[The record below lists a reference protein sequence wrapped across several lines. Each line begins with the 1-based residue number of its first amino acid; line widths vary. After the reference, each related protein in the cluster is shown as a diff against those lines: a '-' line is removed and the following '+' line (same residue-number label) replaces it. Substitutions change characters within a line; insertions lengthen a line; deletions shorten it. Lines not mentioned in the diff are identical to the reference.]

1 MAQLLNSFTLVCKGY
16 NPQNKFVW
24 DTSVCACDFRVNIH
38 GCPEQEV
45 YKIADWIL
53 IPYCL
58 LLSIVASICLYQL
71 IHVNKE
77 PFFLPARSD
86 RGFLRPRPQH
96 TCYALALVYCPWK
109 IIHMLQLLN
118 DLYPNAMWAE
128 IFQILPRTLAAS
140 FSILYP
146 LSVLYSTGA
155 IEIDTTLSSMGS
167 MKGSLNL
174 LKKIDI
180 TCISIMLS
188 PLVIFL
194 PLAGMT
200 GHYADIGNI
209 GKANKYFIA
218 HNICWAVWGIFYIG
232 AMVYFWSR
240 IFPSI
245 LENVDLTMNNE
256 KNPELELKLEQFKQN
271 RDKIT
276 IPGTWQLIP
285 ACIYIFAL
293 VLYGALHRTNTIFIY
308 GINIAYLII
317 WQYSIPIAIHI
328 SQWVM
333 IYNTYVAKIPG
344 SKLRGNS
351 IVGPRRDGS
360 DTTIHC
366 PATSSS
372 TDFGEIHLAMSS
384 SFDNSLSQSP
394 IAPKRNLRQSSYHS
408 FYVDD
413 AYFRSKKAEWGNYEG
428 SSPRHSIN
436 SSSDATT
443 LNYRI

>member
-1 MAQLLNSFTLVCKGY
+1 MAHLLNSFTLVCKGY
-16 NPQNKFVW
+16 NLHNKFVW
-24 DTSVCACDFRVNIH
+24 DTRDCACDFRVNIH

-45 YKIADWIL
+45 YIIADWIL

-71 IHVNKE
+71 IHVKKE
-77 PFFLPARSD
+77 PFFLPARKD

-128 IFQILPRTLAAS
+128 I
-140 FSILYP
+140 
-146 LSVLYSTGA
+146 YSTGA

-174 LKKIDI
+174 LKRIDI

-200 GHYADIGNI
+200 GRYADIGNI
-209 GKANKYFIA
+209 AKANSYFIA
-218 HNICWAVWGIFYIG
+218 HNICWAIWGILYIG

-256 KNPELELKLEQFKQN
+256 KNPELELKLEQFKQS

-285 ACIYIFAL
+285 ACLYILAL
-293 VLYGALHRTNTIFIY
+293 VFYGALHRTNTIFIY

-317 WQYSIPIAIHI
+317 WQYGIPIAIHI

-333 IYNTYVAKIPG
+333 IYNTYVTKLPG
-344 SKLRGNS
+344 SKLRVNS
-351 IVGPRRDGS
+351 IIGVRREGT
-360 DTTIHC
+360 DTTINGQ
-366 PATSSS
+366 T
-372 TDFGEIHLAMSS
+372 TDFGEIHLSMNS

-394 IAPKRNLRQSSYHS
+394 ISPKRNTRQGSFHS

-413 AYFRSKKAEWGNYEG
+413 NYFRSKKAEWGNYEG

-443 LNYRI
+443 LTTASNNDNSSSTNIFEMW